1 LGATGTLSVALTT
14 SKRFAILNCFLVY
27 TKRIK
32 ICSHKISFVRMPAEE
47 DSRLEL
53 KEGIRNTKSPD
64 ADNALVIAGRKI
76 GRPPKSENER
86 YKSTHIRLHPMIVE
100 WAKAEAE
107 RRGVGYQSVI
117 NETLI
122 EHIVS

>member
-1 LGATGTLSVALTT
+1 
-14 SKRFAILNCFLVY
+14 
-27 TKRIK
+27 
-32 ICSHKISFVRMPAEE
+32 MPAQE
-47 DSRLEL
+47 DSHLEL
-53 KEGIRNTKSPD
+53 KESIRDPKSPD
-64 ADNALVIAGRKI
+64 ADKASVIAGKKI

>member
-1 LGATGTLSVALTT
+1 MSVALTT
-14 SKRFAILNCFLVY
+14 SKRFAILCCFLVY

-32 ICSHKISFVRMPAEE
+32 ICFHKISFVRMPAQE
-47 DSRLEL
+47 DSHFEF
-53 KEGIRNTKSPD
+53 KESIRDTKSPD
-64 ADNALVIAGRKI
+64 ADASVIAGKKI

-100 WAKAEAE
+100 WAKAEAK